1 MNSPARPTVDLT
13 KLETTITSINAPNH
27 FPPPAR
33 PTTERPP
40 SELEFHSLANLF
52 PLANDD
58 ELKVLAEDIKTN
70 GLQQPITLYNGHI
83 LDGRNRHRACK
94 IAGKEPRTIE
104 LQSGVDPIAFV
115 VSANLHRRHLNET
128 QRGIVAAKLANMR
141 VGGKEAN
148 PSKDGIAQRDAAK
161 LLNVSTKTVERA
173 SKLVKA
179 GKPELV
185 AAAEQGKVKVAAAVK
200 FITKRSDSEQQRLVT
215 ENGDIVKAVE
225 SLKPRSTANE
235 NDSYANAEKRL
246 IERLQKLPA
255 TKAKDQAEVTIKNL
269 KTVVNTMLSAVQNQA
284 KAA

>member
-1 MNSPARPTVDLT
+1 M
-13 KLETTITSINAPNH
+13 NAPTKPAVDFGKLPTEVTAPNPS
-27 FPPPAR
+27 PPPAQ
-33 PTTERPP
+33 PTTERPI
-40 SELEFHSLANLF
+40 ELDFHPLADLF
-52 PLANDD
+52 PLANDE

-70 GLQQPITLYNGHI
+70 GLQQPITLYMGRI
-83 LDGRNRHRACK
+83 LDGRNRYRACK
-94 IAGKEPRTIE
+94 IAAREPRTVD
-104 LQSGVDPIAFV
+104 LSVGADPIAFV

-141 VGGKEAN
+141 RGGREAN
-148 PSKDGIAQRDAAK
+148 PSKDGIDPIAQEKAAK

-185 AAAEQGKVKVAAAVK
+185 AAAEQGRVKVAAAVK

-215 ENGDIVKAVE
+215 ENFGDIVKAVE

-235 NDSYANAEKRL
+235 NDSYANTEKKL
-246 IERLQKLPA
+246 IEKLQKLPA
-255 TKAKDQAEVTIKNL
+255 TKAKDQAEITIKNL
-269 KTVVNTMLSAVQNQA
+269 KTVVNTMLSAVQNQP